1 MCYLNLDK
9 LAIKNKIANMA
20 QFFVTTI
27 FFSLSPCS
35 GSELFLCLKLV
46 LGDWEQNGLGLETT
60 G

>member
-9 LAIKNKIANMA
+9 LVIKDQIANMA

-35 GSELFLCLKLV
+35 GSELFLCLN